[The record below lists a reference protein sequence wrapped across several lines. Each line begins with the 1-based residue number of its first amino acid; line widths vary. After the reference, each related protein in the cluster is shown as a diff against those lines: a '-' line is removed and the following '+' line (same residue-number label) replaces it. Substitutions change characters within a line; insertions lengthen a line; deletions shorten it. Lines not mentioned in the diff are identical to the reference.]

1 MGVNALGSSSRRDA
15 MATRAAARRRLLEP
29 LTERVAGG
37 AAHGVADLPSPE
49 SLPRYLALGGA
60 GEHAAVPEEAG
71 ETEGERPPATDRGD
85 ALAAHEAAH
94 SAANEPPG
102 LAPGTDVPE
111 ELAHEAT
118 HAADADADADAASTD
133 HIEMLDDDGSP
144 VAVLDG
150 EDEIELLGDETE
162 EDIVLLDDAEIAAEE
177 AEGEAAEEAEE
188 GGGES
193 EETPA
198 EGEASTEEETEGE
211 ATAEG
216 SETAGPTAEGEGGE
230 GDATA
235 LDDTALID
243 EELAEH
249 ERWAGSF
256 GDMGTAGSDDRARF
270 LLDQTGQGASAGFWG
285 GVGMGAVMGAA
296 GGALGH
302 IAGRRL
308 ATLAVS
314 RGATAVPVPG
324 LGPAIG
330 GVMAVAGLFTRDW
343 GASFDTI
350 GRVGTGEGY
359 EGLANDLEGVAEA
372 LDMACTF
379 MDIVGGIC
387 GAIAVGM
394 WVGAVL
400 SGGALAP
407 LALTLSAIGTG
418 ISLATT
424 AVGLIINL
432 AVRPAVTALRAMHA
446 FETQGDPAAVEAA
459 GASLSSAAA
468 QLTGAAGGAL
478 GGRVGGA
485 VGTRGGAG
493 LYRGGR
499 ALAAR
504 RTGGRP
510 AMSAAAGPGPR
521 LHVEMPEA
529 PTVRPAAAD
538 APAVRPVAADAPA
551 LDAPG
556 ASVRPADSATP
567 AIDVPAPITRPAD
580 ATPTAVDLPATSTR
594 PADTGTPP
602 AARPRAPAA
611 RAPARPRSGG
621 ARPMDTR
628 IHNAELRSVRDR
640 AEARLGIELTPEQ
653 VRSLAIRESMAE
665 DGAVGRPDAE
675 LHNLPGP
682 EAPAP
687 AGRGDRRAWTHPDST
702 PGRPSPDQARVEGS
716 IRREAAAEFNADAR
730 AAVLDEGLHT
740 ASTLESTDYLSPQ
753 QRETLAEAPVSRAER
768 RDLRDAGEPI
778 PGRLPDDFQFH
789 HRMTVRDHP
798 EVGHRGAA
806 GVSLPGRVH
815 RFEEH
820 GGDYRAE
827 IELLGPR
834 DPGALDRGFGSVRE
848 ATPGARTRHS
858 EVAAGFTS
866 TGDVDADIRIEY
878 GNSHDAHRGMV
889 RTERA
894 LARLRAENAA
904 APSDSR
910 TRTIARME
918 AELQAARDFAGPG
931 PTRRAAPTAP
941 AAPAAPAATSA
952 APTPTGTGGGPA
964 ASSPRARSTTA
975 PDAGSTAPPRYASDT
990 ETARTSDRAAAM
1002 AQYHDQIRT
1011 DPNRESGVWRGED
1024 GTFYVMQGEAGSVA
1038 PPSVT
1043 GPLTLVYHSHPV
1055 EADAAYRGLVSQ
1067 PSQANGDFGVLAY
1080 QHGESGAAGR
1090 RIESELH
1097 FPTYAPDGTHSGF
1110 GATGFAYDPTS
1121 PLPLQ
1126 VSTTLPG
1133 GRASTQRYESFAD
1146 YEARTGIVAGG
1157 DTPDASTAARVEAD
1171 AQLTTDRAAASR
1183 RIDDTAAGLA
1193 GRRVPVG
1200 ASVGRDEARS
1210 AEAEMREEGAATAAA
1225 PTTADPHG
1233 RGPAYAVSVGGLNP
1247 GESME
1252 LPINPAYPPPPGT
1265 PDQLDALLEQVDTAR
1280 RTADVL
1286 GDTEDSMAANTETEL
1301 EHQSGLEE
1309 ATVVGDDLSAERETH
1324 AGEVDATT
1332 TANDDM
1338 LTQAGEA
1345 YDSLGNSAREAGAL
1359 ASLVT
1364 SLQAFRGMAHLF
1376 SYLPG
1381 SLGDSAETARDDSAR
1396 LIETLNR
1403 VSDADAAQ
1411 ANVDAGRENI
1421 EGDGERIDTVTTEGE
1436 TTDTTITEGTDALV
1450 ELQAANEASLAETQ
1464 ATHEQ
1469 ATSERRAAEDS
1480 ESDAQGAHDSLLAEL
1495 QAWAQQHQQ
1504 ARETAVSQALGTY
1517 EGMGLTAREIP

>member
-1 MGVNALGSSSRRDA
+1 
-15 MATRAAARRRLLEP
+15 
-29 LTERVAGG
+29 
-37 AAHGVADLPSPE
+37 
-49 SLPRYLALGGA
+49 
-60 GEHAAVPEEAG
+60 
-71 ETEGERPPATDRGD
+71 
-85 ALAAHEAAH
+85 
-94 SAANEPPG
+94 
-102 LAPGTDVPE
+102 
-111 ELAHEAT
+111 
-118 HAADADADADAASTD
+118 
-133 HIEMLDDDGSP
+133 MLDDDGNP
-144 VAVLDG
+144 AAILEG
-150 EDEIELLGDETE
+150 EDEIELLN
-162 EDIVLLDDAEIAAEE
+162 E
-177 AEGEAAEEAEE
+177 A
-188 GGGES
+188 
-193 EETPA
+193 
-198 EGEASTEEETEGE
+198 EASTERGE
-211 ATAEG
+211 PAPGGPGDEG
-216 SETAGPTAEGEGGE
+216 SEADPS
-230 GDATA
+230 A

-270 LLDQTGQGASAGFWG
+270 MLDQAGQGASAGFWG

-330 GVMAVAGLFTRDW
+330 GVMAIAGLFTRDW

-359 EGLANDLEGVAEA
+359 EGLANDLEGIAEA
-372 LDMACTF
+372 LDMACSF

-424 AVGLIINL
+424 AVGLIINI

-478 GGRVGGA
+478 GGRVGGHI
-485 VGTRGGAG
+485 GTRGGAG
-493 LYRGGR
+493 LYRAGR
-499 ALAAR
+499 AVAAR

-521 LHVEMPEA
+521 VHVEMPEA
-529 PTVRPAAAD
+529 PAVDVSPTTVRPTATDAPAVDVPAAVTRPTDTSAPATTVRPA
-538 APAVRPVAADAPA
+538 
-551 LDAPG
+551 
-556 ASVRPADSATP
+556 SS
-567 AIDVPAPITRPAD
+567 
-580 ATPTAVDLPATSTR
+580 
-594 PADTGTPP
+594 
-602 AARPRAPAA
+602 RAPAA

-628 IHNAELRSVRDR
+628 IHSAERRSVRDR
-640 AEARLGIELTPEQ
+640 AERALGVELTPDQ
-653 VRSLAIRESMAE
+653 VRSLEIRESMAE
-665 DGAVGRPDAE
+665 SGAVSRADAD

-687 AGRGDRRAWTHPDST
+687 AGRGDARAWTHPDSR

-716 IRREAAAEFNADAR
+716 IRREAAAEFNADMR
-730 AAVLDEGLHT
+730 TAVGDESMHN
-740 ASTLESTDYLSPQ
+740 ASTLESASYLTPQ
-753 QRETLAEAPVSRAER
+753 QRETLLDAPVSSSER
-768 RDLRDAGEPI
+768 RALRSEGEPI
-778 PGRLPDDFQFH
+778 PGRLPADFQFH

-798 EVGHRGAA
+798 EVGHSSRA
-806 GVSLPGRVH
+806 GVSLPDRVH

-866 TGDVDADIRIEY
+866 TGNVDADIRIEY
-878 GNSHDAHRGMV
+878 GRSHDANRGMV

-894 LARLRAENAA
+894 LARLRAEDAA
-904 APSDSR
+904 APSPSR
-910 TRTIARME
+910 ARTIARME

-931 PTRRAAPTAP
+931 PTGR
-941 AAPAAPAATSA
+941 SA
-952 APTPTGTGGGPA
+952 ASSPSTPATPTPTGPA
-964 ASSPRARSTTA
+964 ASSPRARSSAA
-975 PDAGSTAPPRYASDT
+975 PDASVAPPRFATDT
-990 ETARTSDRAAAM
+990 ETVRTNDRAAAM

-1024 GTFYVMQGEAGSVA
+1024 GTFYVMQGDAGSVA
-1038 PPSVT
+1038 PPSAS

-1090 RIESELH
+1090 RIDSELH
-1097 FPTYAPDGTHSGF
+1097 FPTYAPDGTHAGF
-1110 GATGFAYDPTS
+1110 GATRFAYDPTS

-1133 GRASTQRYESFAD
+1133 GAPSTQRYASFAD
-1146 YEARTGIVAGG
+1146 YEARTGIRAGG
-1157 DTPDASTAARVEAD
+1157 DTPEISAAARVEAD
-1171 AQLTTDRAAASR
+1171 AQLTTDRAAATR

-1210 AEAEMREEGAATAAA
+1210 AAAEMREDTAASA
-1225 PTTADPHG
+1225 ADPHG

-1252 LPINPAYPPPPGT
+1252 LPINPAYPSPPGT

-1286 GDTEDSMAANTETEL
+1286 SGTEDSMAEHTATEL

-1309 ATVVGDDLSAERETH
+1309 ASVVGEDLTTERATH
-1324 AGEVDATT
+1324 AGEVDTT
-1332 TANDDM
+1332 TAANDDM
-1338 LTQAGEA
+1338 LSQAGEA

-1359 ASLVT
+1359 GSLVT

-1381 SLGDSAETARDDSAR
+1381 SLGESAETARDDSAR

-1411 ANVDAGRENI
+1411 AAVGTGRENI
-1421 EGDGERIDTVTTEGE
+1421 EGDGERIDTVTSEGD
-1436 TTDTTITEGTDALV
+1436 TTDTTITEGTSALV

-1464 ATHEQ
+1464 ATHDQ
-1469 ATSERRAAEDS
+1469 ATSERRSAEDS
-1480 ESDAQGAHDSLLAEL
+1480 ETEAQGAHDSLLAEL
-1495 QAWAQQHQQ
+1495 QAWAQEHQQ

>member
-1 MGVNALGSSSRRDA
+1 MNALGSSSRRDA
-15 MATRAAARRRLLEP
+15 MATRAAARRRVLEP
-29 LTERVAGG
+29 LTERVTSG
-37 AAHGVADLPSPE
+37 AAHGVADLPAPE
-49 SLPRYLALGGA
+49 SLPRYLELGGA
-60 GEHAAVPEEAG
+60 AEPETVQATLSGEGVAAPSPSGGRLGWGQASQPDQFPRAP
-71 ETEGERPPATDRGD
+71 TPTLPQEGRESED
-85 ALAAHEAAH
+85 AMAAHE
-94 SAANEPPG
+94 
-102 LAPGTDVPE
+102 T
-111 ELAHEAT
+111 T
-118 HAADADADADAASTD
+118 HAVEAETEADTGSTD
-133 HIEMLDDDGSP
+133 TIEMLDDGGSP
-144 VAVLDG
+144 VAILDG
-150 EDEIELLGDETE
+150 EDEIELLGDEAQE
-162 EDIVLLDDAEIAAEE
+162 EDAVLLDDAETAAEE
-177 AEGEAAEEAEE
+177 AEGEAEAEAEE

-193 EETPA
+193 EEAAADEEGNAA
-198 EGEASTEEETEGE
+198 EATEGE

-216 SETAGPTAEGEGGE
+216 GGTAEATAEGEGGE

-270 LLDQTGQGASAGFWG
+270 LLDQAGQGASAGFWG

-330 GVMAVAGLFTRDW
+330 GVMAIAGLFTRDW

-359 EGLANDLEGVAEA
+359 EGLANDLEGIAEA

-424 AVGLIINL
+424 AVGLIINI

-478 GGRVGGA
+478 GGRAGGHI
-485 VGTRGGAG
+485 GTRGGAG

-529 PTVRPAAAD
+529 P
-538 APAVRPVAADAPA
+538 AVRPVAADAPA
-551 LDAPG
+551 
-556 ASVRPADSATP
+556 ASVRPADTATP

-580 ATPTAVDLPATSTR
+580 ATPAAVDLPATSIR
-594 PADTGTPP
+594 PADTGTGTGTPP
-602 AARPRAPAA
+602 AARPARAPAA
-611 RAPARPRSGG
+611 RAPGRPRSGG

-640 AEARLGIELTPEQ
+640 AEARLGIELTPDQ
-653 VRSLAIRESMAE
+653 VRSLEIRESMAE
-665 DGAVGRPDAE
+665 SGAVGRPDAD

-740 ASTLESTDYLSPQ
+740 ASTLESTSYLSPH
-753 QRETLAEAPVSRAER
+753 QRETLAEAPVSRSER

-806 GVSLPGRVH
+806 GVSLPDRVH

-878 GNSHDAHRGMV
+878 GNSHDANRGMV

-918 AELQAARDFAGPG
+918 AELRAARDFAGPG
-931 PTRRAAPTAP
+931 PTGRRGTSTAPTTAATA
-941 AAPAAPAATSA
+941 AAPAPTS
-952 APTPTGTGGGPA
+952 TGSGPA

-1024 GTFYVMQGEAGSVA
+1024 GTFYVMQGDAGSVA
-1038 PPSVT
+1038 PPSSA

-1097 FPTYAPDGTHSGF
+1097 FPTYAPDGTHAGF
-1110 GATGFAYDPTS
+1110 GATRFAYDPTS

-1183 RIDDTAAGLA
+1183 RIDETAAGLA

-1210 AEAEMREEGAATAAA
+1210 AEAEMRDEGAAAATAST
-1225 PTTADPHG
+1225 PADPHG
-1233 RGPAYAVSVGGLNP
+1233 RGPAYAVSVAGLNP

-1286 GDTEDSMAANTETEL
+1286 SDTEDSMAANTETEL

-1309 ATVVGDDLSAERETH
+1309 ATVVGEDLTAERETH
-1324 AGEVDATT
+1324 AGEVDTTT

-1381 SLGDSAETARDDSAR
+1381 SLGESAETARDDSAR

-1450 ELQAANEASLAETQ
+1450 ELQATNEASLAETQ